1 MNPLLNPVKGQACIV
16 ISRKIHVTPRR
27 GLILGSQTTHS
38 DICSVYLVD
47 FGVTVSTQSVLLY
60 EIPDNFMESSILSIR
75 ASLANAE
82 IFDPFEF
89 SDVSEIFT
97 SVVQS
102 KTFTARVSDGWIRS
116 SSLKLHLRDSEGRD
130 VKDLT
135 MDRLNSR
142 QTLVKPV
149 SSFRA
154 NLKVIHSSH
163 SLIFDKTFC
172 VIYYF

>member
-1 MNPLLNPVKGQACIV
+1 LISVKGQACIV

-38 DICSVYLVD
+38 DLCSVYLVD
-47 FGVTVSTQSVLLY
+47 FGVSVSTQPKFLY

-75 ASLANAE
+75 ASLADAE

-102 KTFTARVSDGWIRS
+102 KTFTARVSDGWTRS

-130 VKDLT
+130 VKDLI

-142 QTLVKPV
+142 QTPVKPI
-149 SSFRA
+149 STLRA
-154 NLKVIHSSH
+154 YLKVIHS
-163 SLIFDKTFC
+163 FDCPLFFFY
-172 VIYYF
+172 VYV